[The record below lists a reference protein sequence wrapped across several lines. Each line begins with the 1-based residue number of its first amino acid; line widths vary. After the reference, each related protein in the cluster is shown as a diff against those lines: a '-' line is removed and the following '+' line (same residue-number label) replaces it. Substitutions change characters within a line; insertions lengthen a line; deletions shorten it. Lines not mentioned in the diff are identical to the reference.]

1 MQLIDLVTKHADAQV
16 ATDADGE
23 FIYWGTWLPVSA
35 EIINLA
41 QIEFDELE
49 LKKKV
54 DDINE
59 QVCAMIAEQYSIT
72 DEIKLIRTAPSHE
85 FDVYNEYAEDCR
97 QWGREQKA
105 LLGIL

>member
-1 MQLIDLVTKHADAQV
+1 MQLIDLVAGRAGAQV
-16 ATDADGE
+16 ATDSSGA

-35 EIINLA
+35 EILRSA
-41 QIEFDELE
+41 QDDLKALE
-49 LKKKV
+49 RAAKESE
-54 DDINE
+54 INE

-72 DEIKLIRTAPSHE
+72 DEIKLLRTAPSHE
-85 FDVYNEYAEDCR
+85 FDVYNEHVETCR